1 MNIAISGA
9 CMVNLFNLTNKQ
21 KVRYTLIT
29 YVLTICSALCFI
41 VLNNISSPYFN
52 IGPSE
57 KLIIFNIKIDTPSK
71 YVYSQLFMIYINFIE
86 IISVEG
92 AAPILYFR
100 IFNPDL
106 KTINDF
112 TKNELIFYNVTL
124 NFMTA
129 LRSMI
134 LIIISL
140 VQVDFV
146 VLGTIYYQLM
156 SIFITNQLLKLK
168 KFDISNNVGAKE
180 PLLSRELK
188 ESHSANLTHLTNSS
202 SINMIINE

>member
-1 MNIAISGA
+1 M
-9 CMVNLFNLTNKQ
+9 FNLSNKQ
-21 KVRYTLIT
+21 KVRYTLLT
-29 YVLTICSALCFI
+29 YVVTVCSAVCFI
-41 VLNNISSPYFN
+41 LLNNVSSPYFRV
-52 IGPSE
+52 GPSE

-71 YVYSQLFMIYINFIE
+71 YVYSQLFMIYMNFIE

-92 AAPILYFR
+92 ATPILYFR

-112 TKNELIFYNVTL
+112 TKNELILYNTSL
-124 NFMTA
+124 NFMAA

-140 VQVDFV
+140 VQIDFV
-146 VLGTIYYQLM
+146 VLGVIYYQLM

-168 KFDISNNVGAKE
+168 KFETPNNRSDAKE
-180 PLLSRELK
+180 PLLSHDLP
-188 ESHSANLTHLTNSS
+188 
-202 SINMIINE
+202 SINGMSA